1 MSLLDQLTQQLDGDA
16 IRQISRQVGADE
28 GAVSKAVSGG
38 LPMLVSAL
46 ARNTADQGGAA
57 SLLGALDRDHDGS
70 VLDDVM
76 GYLGGGGGA
85 SAGAGILKHVL
96 GGNRQAGAESAI
108 GQMSGLDGQK
118 VSQILAILAPM
129 VLGALGRQRQQKNLD
144 AGGLADLLGQE
155 HRRAEK
161 KAPEAM
167 GLVGQL
173 LDSDGD
179 GQVAD
184 DLARL
189 GAGMLGKFLG
199 GR

>member
-1 MSLLDQLTQQLDGDA
+1 MSLLDQLTQHLDGDA

-46 ARNTADQGGAA
+46 ARNSADEGGAA

>member
-1 MSLLDQLTQQLDGDA
+1 MSLLDQLTQQLGGDA

-38 LPMLVSAL
+38 LPLLVSAL
-46 ARNTADQGGAA
+46 ARNSSHESGASA
-57 SLLGALDRDHDGS
+57 LLGALDRDHDGS

-76 GYLGGGGGA
+76 GYLGGGAAASGGA
-85 SAGAGILKHVL
+85 DILKHVL
-96 GGNRQAGAESAI
+96 PGNKQAGAQSAI
-108 GQMSGLDGQK
+108 GKMSGLDGGQ
-118 VSQILAILAPM
+118 VSQILALLAPM
-129 VLGALGRQRQQKNLD
+129 VLGALGRQRQQQNLD
-144 AGGLADLLGQE
+144 AGGLADLLGAE
-155 HRRAEK
+155 HSRAHK

-167 GLVGQL
+167 GMLGQL

>member
-16 IRQISRQVGADE
+16 IRQISQQVGADE
-28 GAVSKAVSGG
+28 GAVSKAVSSG
-38 LPMLVSAL
+38 LPLLVSAL
-46 ARNTADQGGAA
+46 ARNSSDQGGASA
-57 SLLGALDRDHDGS
+57 LLGALDRDHDGS

-76 GYLGGGGGA
+76 GFLGGGGA
-85 SAGAGILKHVL
+85 SSAGAPILKHVL
-96 GGNRQAGAESAI
+96 GGNRQAGAETAI
-108 GQMSGLDGQK
+108 GKMSGLDGQT
-118 VSQILAILAPM
+118 VSQILAMLAPM
-129 VLGALGRQRQQKNLD
+129 VLGALGRQRQQKGLD
-144 AGGLADLLGQE
+144 AGGLADLLGTE

-179 GQVAD
+179 GQIAD

-189 GAGMLGKFLG
+189 GTGLLGKFLG

>member
-1 MSLLDQLTQQLDGDA
+1 MSLLDQLTQQLGGDE

-38 LPMLVSAL
+38 LPLLVSAL
-46 ARNTADQGGAA
+46 ARNSSHESGASA
-57 SLLGALDRDHDGS
+57 LLGALDRDHDGS

-76 GYLGGGGGA
+76 GFLGGGGAA
-85 SAGAGILKHVL
+85 SAGAGVLKHVL
-96 GGNRQAGAESAI
+96 PGNRQAGAEAAI
-108 GQMSGLDGQK
+108 GKMSGLDGRQ
-118 VSQILAILAPM
+118 VSQILAMLAPM

-144 AGGLADLLGQE
+144 AGGLADLLGAE

>member
-16 IRQISRQVGADE
+16 IRQISQQVGADE

-38 LPMLVSAL
+38 LPLLVSAL
-46 ARNTADQGGAA
+46 ARNSSDQGGASA
-57 SLLGALDRDHDGS
+57 LLGALDRDHDGS

-76 GYLGGGGGA
+76 GFLGGGGA
-85 SAGAGILKHVL
+85 SSAGAPILKHVL
-96 GGNRQAGAESAI
+96 GGNRQAGAETAI
-108 GQMSGLDGQK
+108 GKMSGLDGQK
-118 VSQILAILAPM
+118 VSQILAMLAPM
-129 VLGALGRQRQQKNLD
+129 VLGALGRQRRQQGLD
-144 AGGLADLLGQE
+144 AGGLADLLGSE

-189 GAGMLGKFLG
+189 GTGLLGKFLG